1 MDLPNVV
8 LVTVD
13 SLRYDRCGFMGYN
26 RCTTPTLDSIADCSL
41 IFDTAYATG
50 PHTPESVPGFM
61 AGRYAPDI
69 AYYSDITWKA
79 IPDGAPTIASQL
91 SNNNYRTFATITN
104 PHLTSERNFDSGFD
118 TFQNLS
124 ENKKSSTTTAS
135 DGESGDPSFLS
146 AFNSAIR
153 DKIGAKQRIS
163 VYSGLYMMYR
173 YRQYLAGTWPSVR
186 GETLVS
192 EFVETLER
200 NTDGSAPIFGWTH
213 LMDVHT
219 PLHPQTIKDGG
230 LSKSDSFL
238 RQLTWDTSRISSVYA
253 PAYDS
258 MYDSAVRYVDQQI
271 ERLIIELKRIG
282 VWDNT
287 VLIVTSDH
295 GEALCERGVYGH
307 HNHYLYDEV
316 LRVPLLVRTPN
327 KEQKRIAEPFSLA
340 WLNELLSE
348 LLDSPLGHF
357 PSASGRE
364 SHIEPSSNEIIVS
377 DAISEYGHTVSVRDS
392 ENKYT
397 KHFGETPQKHWVT
410 NDSGE
415 HWIFGGDGSNTRIT
429 TDRGEWNPHSG
440 ETAPAELRSRARE
453 LATDPDDVKRIDGEL
468 DQSTRDRLQDLGYI
482 S

>member
-26 RCTTPTLDSIADCSL
+26 RRTTPTLDSVADHSL
-41 IFDTAYATG
+41 IFDTVYATG
-50 PHTPESVPGFM
+50 PQTPESVPGFM

-69 AYYSDITWKA
+69 ACYSNITWKA
-79 IPDGAPTIASQL
+79 IPEGAPTIASQL
-91 SNNNYRTFATITN
+91 RDNGYRTFATITN

-118 TFQNLS
+118 TFQNLNQ
-124 ENKKSSTTTAS
+124 NKNESTTTK
-135 DGESGDPSFLS
+135 GNEDPDETSFLS
-146 AFNSAIR
+146 TFNSTIR
-153 DKIGAKQRIS
+153 DEIGSKQRIS
-163 VYSGLYMMYR
+163 VYSGLYMLYR
-173 YRQYLAGTWPSVR
+173 YQQYLFGNWPSVR
-186 GETLVS
+186 GETVIS
-192 EFVETLER
+192 EFVENLER
-200 NTDGSAPIFGWTH
+200 NDDDSAPMFGWTH

-219 PLHPQTIKDGG
+219 PFHPQTIKEGG
-230 LSKSDSFL
+230 LSKSSSFL
-238 RQLTWDTSRISSVYA
+238 RQLAWDTSRISSVYA

-258 MYDSAVRYVDQQI
+258 MYDSAVRYIDQQI
-271 ERLIIELKRIG
+271 EVLIDELKRIG
-282 VWDNT
+282 VWEDT

-316 LRVPLLVRTPN
+316 LHVPLLVRTPN
-327 KEQKRIAEPFSLA
+327 EEQKRITAPFSLA

-348 LLDSPLGHF
+348 LLEIPLDRF
-357 PSASGRE
+357 PSASGRD

-377 DAISEYGHTVSVRDS
+377 DSISEYGHTVSVRDS

-429 TDRGEWNPHSG
+429 TDRGESNPLSG
-440 ETAPAELRSRARE
+440 DSAPAELRSRARQ
-453 LATDPDDVKRIDGEL
+453 LATNPDDVTRIDGEL